1 MIYRAVVACLLA
13 LSHSAVNGQPPQ
25 PPSRPA
31 QSKRLPNQIKAH
43 LDKNFPGWEYLITS
57 GACNSHLRKAVITG
71 YFNGDN
77 IEDYILKIEYNS
89 KGIVLGFVSSGEG
102 GYKPTES
109 IIKNATSAVKSTGF
123 GFANTGR
130 TVITEQGK
138 RVKLANDALIS
149 WPCPNDRQYTY
160 WVYKNGGFNSL

>member
-1 MIYRAVVACLLA
+1 MIFRAAVACLLA
-13 LSHSAVNGQPPQ
+13 LSHSAVNGQPAQ

-43 LDKNFPGWEYLITS
+43 LDKTFPGWEYLITS
-57 GACNSHLRKAVITG
+57 GACSSHLRKAVITG

-77 IEDYILKIEYNS
+77 IEDYIIKIEYNS

-138 RVKLANDALIS
+138 RVKLVNDALIS
-149 WPCPNDRQYTY
+149 WPCPNNRQYTY